1 MMNSFPKIRLDVEI
15 YQLQPSL
22 DIKRR
27 TVFVNV
33 RQIAVAQYLCIRI
46 GEAEALQKRIQSLIL
61 GWSAR
66 IGRLAVLVETS
77 LITDADAVGI
87 VMTGMGSDFRFR
99 TTRIY
104 HTILRDVIMIAD
116 TLETAGKM
124 AGLQLLECEI
134 LSHSRGRTVDHD
146 E

>member
-1 MMNSFPKIRLDVEI
+1 M
-15 YQLQPSL
+15 
-22 DIKRR
+22 
-27 TVFVNV
+27 
-33 RQIAVAQYLCIRI
+33 AQYLGIRI
-46 GEAEALQKRIQSLIL
+46 VGSQTVEKVFHRLLL
-61 GWSAR
+61 FGSAGV
-66 IGRLAVLVETS
+66 GRVPVLVKTS